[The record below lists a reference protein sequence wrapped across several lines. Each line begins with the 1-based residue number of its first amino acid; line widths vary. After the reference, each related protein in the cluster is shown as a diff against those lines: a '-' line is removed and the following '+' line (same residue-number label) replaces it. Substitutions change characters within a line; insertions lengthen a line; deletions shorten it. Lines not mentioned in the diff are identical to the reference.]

1 MLVQFL
7 KITWY
12 TINYAIIPSLILQ
25 PASLNPN
32 WWCRCKSRRWRY
44 FVVSMVV
51 CFFALGCVVLSK
63 VKIFRPL
70 FWIVLLSHQ
79 SAIPVICVTSI
90 SFIVGS
96 RPSQESTEAI
106 YPWSETALFV
116 CFPLSLGNIS
126 ECSNLKRCKSDQSC
140 GVEISMVSKNTFTFL
155 VQQIWEKQLKLKLA
169 PSQETLF
176 LSCGNA
182 TRPPTA

>member
-1 MLVQFL
+1 M
-7 KITWY
+7 IR
-12 TINYAIIPSLILQ
+12 NCP
-25 PASLNPN
+25 
-32 WWCRCKSRRWRY
+32 
-44 FVVSMVV
+44 
-51 CFFALGCVVLSK
+51 
-63 VKIFRPL
+63 
-70 FWIVLLSHQ
+70 
-79 SAIPVICVTSI
+79 
-90 SFIVGS
+90 
-96 RPSQESTEAI
+96 
-106 YPWSETALFV
+106 FV

-182 TRPPTA
+182 TRPPNAQCNVYNAQCTMSQCTRPPTAQCAQCTKFTPPTMCILYCNTTHQTISNKFNKSA

>member
-51 CFFALGCVVLSK
+51 CFFAFALFCQRWRSFVPSFGLS
-63 VKIFRPL
+63 FP
-70 FWIVLLSHQ
+70 HQ